1 MGEDNKIKIYN
12 GILMELADQ
21 DKIELKDTI
30 YLMISNDYKERFI
43 AEYTQLMLRYGK
55 LSDLIVRYKKEK
67 YIIASI
73 DIEDLEE
80 QIVIMKKYIDILKKR
95 AKKEGID
102 LPRI

>member
-21 DKIELKDTI
+21 DEIELKDTI

-55 LSDLIVRYKKEK
+55 LSDLIIRYKKEK

-80 QIVIMKKYIDILKKR
+80 QIVIMKKYIDILQKR
-95 AKKEGID
+95 AKKERID

>member
-12 GILMELADQ
+12 GIFMELADQ

-30 YLMISNDYKERFI
+30 YLMISNNYKERFI

-55 LSDLIVRYKKEK
+55 LSDLIIRYKKEK
-67 YIIASI
+67 YIIGSM

-80 QIVIMKKYIDILKKR
+80 QVVIMKKYIDILQKR
-95 AKKEGID
+95 AKKEHIK
-102 LPRI
+102 LPKI

>member
-21 DKIELKDTI
+21 DEIELKDTI
-30 YLMISNDYKERFI
+30 YLMMSNDYKERFI

-55 LSDLIVRYKKEK
+55 LSDLIIRYKKEK

-80 QIVIMKKYIDILKKR
+80 QVVIMKKYIDILQKR
-95 AKKEGID
+95 AKKEDIE

>member
-1 MGEDNKIKIYN
+1 MGEDNKIKVYN

-21 DKIELKDTI
+21 DEIELKDTI

-55 LSDLIVRYKKEK
+55 LCDLIIRYKKEK

-80 QIVIMKKYIDILKKR
+80 QVVIMKKYIDILKKR
-95 AKKEGID
+95 AKKEDID
-102 LPRI
+102 LPKI

>member
-12 GILMELADQ
+12 GILMKLADQ
-21 DKIELKDTI
+21 DEIELKDTI
-30 YLMISNDYKERFI
+30 YLMISNDYKERFV

-55 LSDLIVRYKKEK
+55 LSDLIVQYKKEK
-67 YIIASI
+67 YIIANI

-80 QIVIMKKYIDILKKR
+80 QVVIMKNYIKILEKR
-95 AKKEGID
+95 AKKEGIA

>member
-12 GILMELADQ
+12 GILMKLADQ
-21 DKIELKDTI
+21 DEIELKDTI
-30 YLMISNDYKERFI
+30 YLMISNDYKERFV

-55 LSDLIVRYKKEK
+55 LSDLIVQYKKEK
-67 YIIASI
+67 YTIANI

-80 QIVIMKKYIDILKKR
+80 QVVIMKNYIKILEKR
-95 AKKEGID
+95 AKKEGIA

>member
-21 DKIELKDTI
+21 DEIELKDTI

-43 AEYTQLMLRYGK
+43 AEYSQLILRYGK
-55 LSDLIVRYKKEK
+55 LCDLIIQYKKEK

-80 QIVIMKKYIDILKKR
+80 QIVIMKKYIDILQRR
-95 AKKEGID
+95 AKKEDIE